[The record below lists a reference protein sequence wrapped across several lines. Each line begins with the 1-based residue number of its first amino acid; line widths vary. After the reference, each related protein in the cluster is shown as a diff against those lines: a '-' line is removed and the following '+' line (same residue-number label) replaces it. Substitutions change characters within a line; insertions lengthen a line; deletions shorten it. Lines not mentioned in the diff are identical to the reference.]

1 MKELF
6 LAFIGTFFGAWAAF
20 QFQIAEQARKDKK
33 SEAAAGRRA
42 VLVLCNQYGQTKRF
56 YKQALSKFK
65 DDPFRWVTLQPFD
78 AFHSF
83 LRLDVNSLGFLMN
96 SSEPN
101 IIQEVLLAEEAF
113 LELVTTVHQRN
124 DVHLNQLQLAIQ
136 KLGLDSLPAS
146 EEKIKELL
154 GQRLVVVMKDLTD
167 STYDLADA
175 VLIHNEAIFNRL
187 NTYLN
192 MHYSDYQLLKREDV
206 VRDCQPSAADD
217 SRD

>member
-20 QFQIAEQARKDKK
+20 QFQISEQARKDKK

-42 VLVLCNQYGQTKRF
+42 LLVLCNQYGQTKRF
-56 YKQALSKFK
+56 YKQALSEFK

-78 AFHSF
+78 AFHSY
-83 LRLDVNSLGFLMN
+83 LRLDINSLGFLMD

-101 IIQEVLLAEEAF
+101 IIQEVLLAEEVF

-124 DVHLNQLQLAIQ
+124 DIHLNQLQLATQ
-136 KLGLDSLPAS
+136 KLELDSLPAS
-146 EEKIKELL
+146 DEALKELL
-154 GQRLVVVMKDLTD
+154 GQRLVAVLKDFTN

-175 VLIHNEAIFNRL
+175 VLIHNETIFKRL
-187 NTYLN
+187 NAFLN
-192 MHYSDYQLLKREDV
+192 MHYSHYQSLKREDV
-206 VRDCQPSAADD
+206 IRDC
-217 SRD
+217 